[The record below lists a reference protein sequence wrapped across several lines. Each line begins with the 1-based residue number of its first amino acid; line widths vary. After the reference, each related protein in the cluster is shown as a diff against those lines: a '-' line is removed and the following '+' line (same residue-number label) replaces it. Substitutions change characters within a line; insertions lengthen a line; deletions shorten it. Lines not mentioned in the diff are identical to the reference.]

1 MVALARRSPRARLYS
16 LVPRSSQ
23 CPSISTRLLALDLS
37 HDALASSVLASSA
50 RMSYLSKSKYT
61 SLRFALSANS
71 RGRGGVAGAAV
82 AGAAVA
88 GAGEVAEG
96 LVLPPVLGAAGVGC
110 TPGEAGAIAAPVG
123 AGAAAAVI
131 VAGRLGQPVTSRV
144 RARRGSRRC
153 RVPRRCG
160 MISNPPLASRLTR
173 VMRAIDPI
181 TEDAATM
188 QDLPNPRAHSR
199 SAAARSRRRAS

>member
-23 CPSISTRLLALDLS
+23 CPSISTRFLAL
-37 HDALASSVLASSA
+37 AA

-61 SLRFALSANS
+61 SLRFAFSAS
-71 RGRGGVAGAAV
+71 SLGRGGVAGAAV

-110 TPGEAGAIAAPVG
+110 TGEAGAVAAPVG

-131 VAGRLGQPVTSRV
+131 VAGRLGQP
-144 RARRGSRRC
+144 
-153 RVPRRCG
+153 
-160 MISNPPLASRLTR
+160 
-173 VMRAIDPI
+173 
-181 TEDAATM
+181 
-188 QDLPNPRAHSR
+188 
-199 SAAARSRRRAS
+199 